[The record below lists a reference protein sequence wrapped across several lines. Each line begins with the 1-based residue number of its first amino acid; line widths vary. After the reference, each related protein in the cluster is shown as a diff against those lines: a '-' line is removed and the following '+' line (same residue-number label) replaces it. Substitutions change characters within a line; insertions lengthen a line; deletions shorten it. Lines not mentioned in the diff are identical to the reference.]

1 MKVRKL
7 LVMMLALLSVTA
19 VQAQRFTDK
28 LDRGVVAV
36 NTTGGVF
43 VSWRIQAEEYYGVK
57 YNLYRGDTKIAE
69 NLTVSNYKDAG
80 GSASST
86 YSVAAVVNGIEQGK
100 SEPVATWGTDY
111 LEITPKHP
119 AEIKSTLRPNDAT
132 VADVDGDGIVEI
144 IMKYDNL
151 SESSQSYPKYGPAFD
166 GVDSHEYTIFEVM
179 KLDGTVLWWIN
190 CGPNMGDFQNNEQNI
205 AAYDWD
211 MDGKAECIM
220 RAADGTVIHM
230 ADGTTYTVGNA
241 DANVRSAT
249 GGGTNWFVITNNEY
263 LLYMNGATGK
273 PYQCLPYPLKLLES
287 DESDVNKAWGD
298 GYGHRASKHFFGAPY
313 LDGRKPYIFL
323 GRGIYTRHKFI
334 TYEVDT
340 LTHELKENWRWYNNS
355 NGPWKGQGYH
365 NYAIADVDWD
375 GRDEICWGSMV
386 IDDNGYG
393 LSTTGYGHGDAQ
405 HHSDFN
411 PYVHGHEIFACLE
424 ESPVYGNNYRDATTS
439 KVYYK
444 FTATSDDGRC
454 IMGNFNNSV
463 PGCFGSSGGDWQ
475 TPVSSI
481 TNSKLTNYGTSGMA
495 QNFNCYW
502 DGDLCEETFNG
513 TGSPNYD
520 DHTGGIYKY
529 GQGLIKELD
538 GSLTNNWTKATP
550 CFMGDFL
557 GDWRHE
563 FIMRTADNKI
573 RIYTTTI
580 ETPWR
585 IYSMWYDHQQRNGTV
600 WQMNGYNQPPH
611 TSYFLGELEGITTP
625 PPALTMTDRTEVANG
640 KTISHNGKTVITCE
654 TNDMNVAVEDG
665 ATPYIY
671 IDNAP
676 SWVQGSAPSECT
688 TKDTPISYT
697 YYTHT
702 LTGGAFAG
710 DMRLVKQGDGILTLP
725 NVTQTYT
732 GPTEVWAGTLNFDG
746 TLQNSRLWLNRFGEL
761 NTDGGTFAKG
771 IQADYASVI
780 RPGGKEAKAS
790 SITTDSLILNMG
802 AIVELDIYS
811 DGFAAD
817 QINANVLTIEKK
829 NWEYGP
835 EYSTPVF
842 RVNAHAAAGE
852 EAIADGKYVLGT
864 VKKVVGNLSDIVVD
878 NLSNQKAELSLEGD
892 KLCMTITNFEGI
904 PMTWNG
910 DKSSNWNLD
919 KEANFIKNDGGD
931 ETNFFTGSQVTFN
944 DAATNFNVNIDGKV
958 SPREVI
964 FDNTKQY
971 TVSGDSIVG
980 LPEFLKRNTGSVYLN
995 NLNRVGNTTISGGS
1009 VYVSA
1014 LANSIGTDVGSLGDI
1029 KKTITLT
1036 TQGGLGVTESLTNE
1050 QTIYCGQ
1057 GGGVIDVASGKT
1069 LTQNALIGM
1078 RNSGTLTK
1086 NGAGTL
1092 LLGANVSAT
1101 SITVNGGT
1109 LTSNFGTSYSNKVT
1123 LNSGTGISGYGMRG
1137 AALNVVGTNV
1147 TWTLPSNY
1155 YTDVNCALSGSGTV
1169 TIVPTNTVNRV
1180 RITGNW
1186 SAFTGTVKYTNTSI
1200 VMPIKTN
1207 LNLSNGTL
1215 DLAASTQVA
1224 AVGNTVTIG
1233 KLVGSG
1239 MLQQPISDFN
1249 SQSAPSGSNT
1259 WRVGN
1264 SSEALG
1270 DFTFDGYL
1278 YDDAGSNKS
1287 NFEKIGSCTMTIT
1300 KAWENSG
1307 TVRITEG
1314 ELRFAQGI
1322 TLGTGALTVAEGA
1335 VLSGSLSNTKTAAK
1349 KKPITNSS
1357 LTVAGTLWPSYIEN
1371 SVANSYFTIGTKPTT
1386 FQSTG
1391 VLKVG
1396 LKSCSGSSSV
1406 SNTCLLGDG
1415 TSSTVTFADGATIEA
1430 YIGDDFKLSTT
1441 TEEKT
1446 DSFKVLLDI
1455 PNIVVNGKLNYVL
1468 PALPAHYYWKN
1479 LYDDT
1484 LFAKTGCLYVGYL
1497 ALPGDVN
1504 GDGKVTMADANM
1516 TVNATL
1522 KGAANIPGF
1531 SIVHADV
1538 DGDGVITMQD
1548 AYEIV
1553 NIILGKR

>member
-119 AEIKSTLRPNDAT
+119 KEIKSTLRPNDAT
-132 VADVDGDGIVEI
+132 VADVDGDGVVEI

-220 RAADGTVIHM
+220 RAADGTTIHM

-375 GRDEICWGSMV
+375 GRDEIVFGSMV

-424 ESPVYGNNYRDATTS
+424 ESPVFGNNYRDATTS

-444 FTATSDDGRC
+444 FTATKDDGRC

-463 PGCFGSSGGDWQ
+463 PGSFGSSGGDWA

-481 TNSKLTNYGTSGMA
+481 TNSKLTNYGTNGMA

-513 TGSPNYD
+513 TGNPNND
-520 DHTGGIYKY
+520 DHPGAIYKY
-529 GQGLIKELD
+529 GQGLMKEFT
-538 GSLTNNWTKATP
+538 GTYTNNWTKATP

-563 FIMRTADNKI
+563 FIVRTADNNI
-573 RIYTTTI
+573 RIYTTTY

-585 IYSMWYDHQQRNGTV
+585 VYSMWYDHQQRNATV

-654 TNDMNVAVEDG
+654 TNDMIVAVEDG

-688 TKDTPISYT
+688 TKDMPISYT

-771 IQADYASVI
+771 IQADYASII

-842 RVNAHAAAGE
+842 RINAHAAAGE

-878 NLSNQKAELSLEGD
+878 NLSNQKAVLSLEGEN
-892 KLCMTITNFEGI
+892 LCMTITNFEGI
-904 PMTWNG
+904 PMTWMG

-919 KEANFIKNDGGD
+919 NEANFIKNDGGD
-931 ETNFFTGSQVTFN
+931 ETKFFTGSQVTFN
-944 DAATNFNVNIDGKV
+944 DVATNFNVNIDGKV

-964 FDNTKQY
+964 FDNTQQY

-1092 LLGANVSAT
+1092 LLGANVTAT

-1123 LNSGTGISGYGMRG
+1123 LNSGTGISGYGMRS

-1147 TWTLPSNY
+1147 TWTLPSNN

-1169 TIVPTNTVNRV
+1169 TIEPKNTVNRV

-1215 DLAASTQVA
+1215 DLAASTKVA

-1239 MLQQPISDFN
+1239 MLQQPISDFQ

-1278 YDDAGSNKS
+1278 YDAAGSNKS

-1307 TVRITEG
+1307 TVKISEG
-1314 ELRFAQGI
+1314 ELRFALGV

-1335 VLSGSLSNTKTAAK
+1335 VLSGATMGTKGT
-1349 KKPITNSS
+1349 TTTLQNSS
-1357 LTVAGTLWPSYIEN
+1357 ITVNGTLWPSASAGAVDGSYISLTN
-1371 SVANSYFTIGTKPTT
+1371 KTVNVS
-1386 FQSTG
+1386 STG
-1391 VLKVG
+1391 VLKFG
-1396 LKSCSGSSSV
+1396 INGPSTKRLLL
-1406 SNTCLLGDG
+1406 NTCLYGDG
-1415 TSSTVTFADGATIEA
+1415 SNTTVNIAEGATIEA
-1430 YIGDDFKLSTT
+1430 YLGDTYVISA
-1441 TEEKT
+1441 TEAKA
-1446 DSFKVLLDI
+1446 DSFKVLANI
-1455 PNIVVNGKLNYVL
+1455 PNINIAGALKYNL
-1468 PALPAHYYWKN
+1468 PTLPEHYYWMN
-1479 LYDDT
+1479 LYDNT
-1484 LFAKTGCLYVGYL
+1484 LLAKTGCLYIGYI
-1497 ALPGDVN
+1497 ALPGDAD

>member
-151 SESSQSYPKYGPAFD
+151 SESSQGYPKYGPAFD

-220 RAADGTVIHM
+220 RAADGTTIHM

-241 DANVRSAT
+241 SNNVRSAT
-249 GGGTNWFVITNNEY
+249 GGGTNWFVITNNEF
-263 LLYMNGATGK
+263 LLYMNGETGK
-273 PYQCLPYPLKLLES
+273 PYQCLPYPLKLLE
-287 DESDVNKAWGD
+287 DGESYGSAWAKDD
-298 GYGHRASKHFFGAPY
+298 GGHRASKHFFGAPY

-323 GRGIYTRHKFI
+323 GRGIYTQHKFI

-340 LTHELKENWRWYNNS
+340 LTHELKENWRWTNKQAGS
-355 NGPWKGQGYH
+355 PWYGQGYH
-365 NYAIADVDWD
+365 NYAVADVDWD
-375 GRDEICWGSMV
+375 GRDEIVFGSMV
-386 IDDNGYG
+386 IDDNGFG
-393 LSTTGYGHGDAQ
+393 LSTSGYGHGDAQ
-405 HHSDFN
+405 HHGDFN
-411 PYVHGHEIFACLE
+411 PYIHGHEIFACLE
-424 ESPVYGNNYRDATTS
+424 EGPVYGNNYRDATTS

-444 FTATSDDGRC
+444 FTATKDDGRC
-454 IMGNFNNSV
+454 IMGNFCNSV
-463 PGCFGSSGGDWQ
+463 PGSFGSSGEDW
-475 TPVSSI
+475 TRPVSSV
-481 TNSKLTNYGTSGMA
+481 TATRLDSYSTTGMA

-520 DHTGGIYKY
+520 DHPGAIYKY
-529 GQGLIKELD
+529 GQGLMKELD

-563 FIMRTADNKI
+563 FIMRTADNNI
-573 RIYTTTI
+573 RIYTTTY

-585 IYSMWYDHQQRNGTV
+585 VYSMWYDHQQRNATV

-640 KTISHNGKTVITCE
+640 KTISHSGKTVITCE
-654 TNDMNVAVEDG
+654 TNDMTVTVADG

-676 SWVQGSAPSECT
+676 SWVQGSAPSEAT
-688 TKDTPISYT
+688 NKEYPITYK

-725 NVTQTYT
+725 KVTQTYT
-732 GPTEVWAGTLNFDG
+732 GPTEVWAGTLNFNG

-892 KLCMTITNFEGI
+892 KLCMTITNFEGV

-919 KEANFIKNDGGD
+919 NEANFIKNDGGD
-931 ETNFFTGSQVTFN
+931 ETKFFTGSQVTFN
-944 DAATNFNVNIDGKV
+944 DAAANFNVNIDGKV

-1014 LANSIGTDVGSLGDI
+1014 LANSIGTDVGSLGSID
-1029 KKTITLT
+1029 KTITLT
-1036 TQGGLGVTESLTNE
+1036 
-1050 QTIYCGQ
+1050 
-1057 GGGVIDVASGKT
+1057 GGGTLVPNSSFTSEQKIICANDNGVINTPSGITLTQAANIQTSKNGALIKTGDGKLVTTAGLTPASITLKGGTFTHSGTTYSKTVYLEGNVSITGTGFNSSTFDVADGAKATFTAINRTTASNTIKGGGQITVYSAAEKGTNYYATRTPLQLKLSNFTGTLVADAVYSADGRFTFDTSSGSDKFTLNIPANRYVQNSGKT
-1069 LTQNALIGM
+1069 MRIGQLAGT
-1078 RNSGTLTK
+1078 GTL
-1086 NGAGTL
+1086 
-1092 LLGANVSAT
+1092 
-1101 SITVNGGT
+1101 GGT
-1109 LTSNFGTSYSNKVT
+1109 CSFTQSGGTAVNTWNVGNDNDFTFGGSVVDNANFTK
-1123 LNSGTGISGYGMRG
+1123 M
-1137 AALNVVGTNV
+1137 
-1147 TWTLPSNY
+1147 
-1155 YTDVNCALSGSGTV
+1155 GSGTM
-1169 TIVPTNTVNRV
+1169 TASAAWTT
-1180 RITGNW
+1180 TG
-1186 SAFTGTVKYTNTSI
+1186 AVK
-1200 VMPIKTN
+1200 
-1207 LNLSNGTL
+1207 
-1215 DLAASTQVA
+1215 
-1224 AVGNTVTIG
+1224 
-1233 KLVGSG
+1233 
-1239 MLQQPISDFN
+1239 IS
-1249 SQSAPSGSNT
+1249 
-1259 WRVGN
+1259 
-1264 SSEALG
+1264 
-1270 DFTFDGYL
+1270 
-1278 YDDAGSNKS
+1278 
-1287 NFEKIGSCTMTIT
+1287 
-1300 KAWENSG
+1300 
-1307 TVRITEG
+1307 EG
-1314 ELRFAQGI
+1314 ELRFNSKV
-1322 TLGTGALTVAEGA
+1322 TLGTGALTIAEGA
-1335 VLSGSLSNTKTAAK
+1335 VLSGLSSNTRGQAK
-1349 KKPITNSS
+1349 SSPMTNSS
-1357 LTVAGTLWPSYIEN
+1357 ITVNGTLWPSN
-1371 SVANSYFTIGTKPTT
+1371 NSSSVASSYLSIGSKTVN
-1386 FQSTG
+1386 FSSTST
-1391 VLKVG
+1391 LKVG
-1396 LKSCSGSSSV
+1396 LRECSASSTV
-1406 SNTCLLGDG
+1406 YNTCLIGDG
-1415 TSSTVTFADGATIEA
+1415 SSATVNLADGVTIEA
-1430 YIGDDFKLSTT
+1430 YVGSDFTLTAS
-1441 TEEKT
+1441 EEKT
-1446 DSFKVLLDI
+1446 DSFKVLAEI
-1455 PNIVVNGKLNYVL
+1455 PNINVAGKLNYIL
-1468 PALPAHYYWKN
+1468 PALPEHYYWKN
-1479 LYDDT
+1479 LYDNT

-1553 NIILGKR
+1553 NVILGKR

>member
-111 LEITPKHP
+111 LEIAPKHP
-119 AEIKSTLRPNDAT
+119 KEIKSTLRPNDAT

-220 RAADGTVIHM
+220 RAADGTTIHM

-241 DANVRSAT
+241 SNNVRSAT

-340 LTHELKENWRWYNNS
+340 LTHELKENWRWTNKQAGS
-355 NGPWKGQGYH
+355 PWYGQGYH

-375 GRDEICWGSMV
+375 GRDEICFGGMV

-393 LSTTGYGHGDAQ
+393 LSTAGFGHGDAQ
-405 HHSDFN
+405 HHGDFN
-411 PYVHGHEIFACLE
+411 PYIHGHEGWFCNEDAP
-424 ESPVYGNNYRDATTS
+424 SNHYRDMTTA
-439 KVYYK
+439 KLYYRL
-444 FTATSDDGRC
+444 AGGGDDGRC
-454 IMGNFNNSV
+454 IAGNFCNTI
-463 PGCFGSSGGDWQ
+463 PGALASSGNDWQ
-475 TPVSSI
+475 VPTSLVANRHAEGFT
-481 TNSKLTNYGTSGMA
+481 TNGMA

-502 DGDLCEETFNG
+502 DGDLCEETFNSIG
-513 TGSPNYD
+513 TNND
-520 DHTGGIYKY
+520 DKPGGVYKY
-529 GQGLIKELD
+529 STGLIKELE
-538 GSLTNNWTKATP
+538 GSIANNWTKGTP

-573 RIYTTTI
+573 RIYTTTY

-585 IYSMWYDHQQRNGTV
+585 VYSMWYDHQQRNATV

-654 TNDMNVAVEDG
+654 TNDMTVAVEDG

-811 DGFAAD
+811 DGLAAD

-931 ETNFFTGSQVTFN
+931 ETNFFTGSQVTFD

-980 LPEFLKRNTGSVYLN
+980 LPEFLKQNTGSVYLN
-995 NLNRVGNTTISGGS
+995 NLNRVGNTTISGGR

-1029 KKTITLT
+1029 NKTITLT
-1036 TQGGLGVTESLTNE
+1036 GNGTLGISNSITN
-1050 QTIYCGQ
+1050 GQ
-1057 GGGVIDVASGKT
+1057 KIICANDNGVINTPSGVT
-1069 LTQNALIGM
+1069 LTQVANIAT
-1078 RNSGTLTK
+1078 SK
-1086 NGAGTL
+1086 NGALVKTGDGTL
-1092 LLGANVSAT
+1092 ITSGALTPSG
-1101 SITVNGGT
+1101 ITLNGGT
-1109 LTSNFGTSYSNKVT
+1109 FTHNGTAYTKTVTLVGNVNISGEGFNSSTFAVADGAKAVFTAINRKTASNTIKGGGQITVYSAVEKGTNYYAIRSPLQLKLSNFTGTLVAQAAYAADGRFTFDTSTGSDKFT
-1123 LNSGTGISGYGMRG
+1123 LNIPAGIAVQNSGNTLRIGQLSGTGTLGGTCSFTQYAN
-1137 AALNVVGTNV
+1137 AAVNTWSVGNDNDFTFGGSVVDNANFTKM
-1147 TWTLPSNY
+1147 
-1155 YTDVNCALSGSGTV
+1155 GSGTM
-1169 TIVPTNTVNRV
+1169 TASAAWTT
-1180 RITGNW
+1180 TG
-1186 SAFTGTVKYTNTSI
+1186 AVKVS
-1200 VMPIKTN
+1200 
-1207 LNLSNGTL
+1207 
-1215 DLAASTQVA
+1215 
-1224 AVGNTVTIG
+1224 
-1233 KLVGSG
+1233 
-1239 MLQQPISDFN
+1239 
-1249 SQSAPSGSNT
+1249 
-1259 WRVGN
+1259 
-1264 SSEALG
+1264 
-1270 DFTFDGYL
+1270 
-1278 YDDAGSNKS
+1278 
-1287 NFEKIGSCTMTIT
+1287 
-1300 KAWENSG
+1300 
-1307 TVRITEG
+1307 EG
-1314 ELRFAQGI
+1314 ELRFNSGV
-1322 TLGTGALTVAEGA
+1322 TLGTGGLTVAEGA
-1335 VLSGSLSNTKTAAK
+1335 TLAGLSKPIIGQARKT
-1349 KKPITNSS
+1349 PITNSS
-1357 LTVAGTLWPSYIEN
+1357 ITINGTLWPSSN
-1371 SVANSYFTIGTKPTT
+1371 ASSVDYSFLSVGSKTVNIS
-1386 FQSTG
+1386 STG
-1391 VLKVG
+1391 LLKVG
-1396 LKSCSGSSSV
+1396 LRECSTTSV
-1406 SNTCLLGDG
+1406 NNTCLLGDG
-1415 TSSTVTFADGATIEA
+1415 SSATVNFADGATIEA
-1430 YIGDDFKLSTT
+1430 YVNSSFAPTA
-1441 TEEKT
+1441 TEEKA
-1446 DSFKVLLDI
+1446 DSFKVLVDI
-1455 PNIVVNGKLNYVL
+1455 PNINVTGTLNYNL

-1479 LYDDT
+1479 LYDSS
-1484 LFAKTGCLYVGYL
+1484 LFAKTGCLYIGYI
-1497 ALPGDVN
+1497 ALPGDAD

>member
-119 AEIKSTLRPNDAT
+119 KEIKSTLRPNDAT

-220 RAADGTVIHM
+220 RAADGTTIHM

-241 DANVRSAT
+241 SNNVRSAT

-340 LTHELKENWRWYNNS
+340 LTHELKENWRWTNKQAGS
-355 NGPWKGQGYH
+355 PWYGQGYH

-375 GRDEICWGSMV
+375 GRDEICFGGMV

-393 LSTTGYGHGDAQ
+393 LSTAGFGHGDAQ
-405 HHSDFN
+405 HHGDFN
-411 PYVHGHEIFACLE
+411 PYIHGHEGWFCNEDAP
-424 ESPVYGNNYRDATTS
+424 SNHYRDMTTA
-439 KVYYK
+439 KLYYRL
-444 FTATSDDGRC
+444 AGGGDDGRC
-454 IMGNFNNSV
+454 IAGNFCNTI
-463 PGCFGSSGGDWQ
+463 PGALASSGNDWQ
-475 TPVSSI
+475 VPTSLVANRHAEGFT
-481 TNSKLTNYGTSGMA
+481 TNGMA

-502 DGDLCEETFNG
+502 DGDLCEETYNSIG
-513 TGSPNYD
+513 TNND
-520 DHTGGIYKY
+520 DKPGGVYKY
-529 GQGLIKELD
+529 STGLIKELE
-538 GSLTNNWTKATP
+538 GSIANNWTKGTP

-573 RIYTTTI
+573 RIYTTTY

-585 IYSMWYDHQQRNGTV
+585 VCSMWYDHQQRNATV

-654 TNDMNVAVEDG
+654 TNDMTVAVEDG

-842 RVNAHAAAGE
+842 RVNAHAAAGK

-919 KEANFIKNDGGD
+919 NEANFIKNDGGD

-944 DAATNFNVNIDGKV
+944 DAAANFNVNIDGKV

-980 LPEFLKRNTGSVYLN
+980 LPEFLKCNTGSVYLN

-1029 KKTITLT
+1029 NKTITLT
-1036 TQGGLGVTESLTNE
+1036 GNGTLGISNSITNGQKIICANDNGVINTPSGVTLTQVANIATYKNGALTKTGDGTLITSGALTPSGITLNGGTFTHNGTAYSKTVTLVGNVNISGTGFNSSTFAVADGAKAVFTAINRTTASN
-1050 QTIYCGQ
+1050 TIT
-1057 GGGVIDVASGKT
+1057 GGGQITVYSAAEKGTNYYATRTPLQLKLSNFTGTLVADAVYSADGRFTFDTSTGSDKFTLNIPANRYVQNSGKT
-1069 LTQNALIGM
+1069 MRIGQLAGT
-1078 RNSGTLTK
+1078 GTL
-1086 NGAGTL
+1086 
-1092 LLGANVSAT
+1092 
-1101 SITVNGGT
+1101 GGT
-1109 LTSNFGTSYSNKVT
+1109 CSFTQSGGTAVNTWNVGNDNDFTFGGSVVDNANFTK
-1123 LNSGTGISGYGMRG
+1123 M
-1137 AALNVVGTNV
+1137 
-1147 TWTLPSNY
+1147 
-1155 YTDVNCALSGSGTV
+1155 GSGTM
-1169 TIVPTNTVNRV
+1169 TASAAWST
-1180 RITGNW
+1180 TG
-1186 SAFTGTVKYTNTSI
+1186 AVKVS
-1200 VMPIKTN
+1200 
-1207 LNLSNGTL
+1207 
-1215 DLAASTQVA
+1215 
-1224 AVGNTVTIG
+1224 
-1233 KLVGSG
+1233 
-1239 MLQQPISDFN
+1239 
-1249 SQSAPSGSNT
+1249 
-1259 WRVGN
+1259 
-1264 SSEALG
+1264 
-1270 DFTFDGYL
+1270 
-1278 YDDAGSNKS
+1278 
-1287 NFEKIGSCTMTIT
+1287 
-1300 KAWENSG
+1300 
-1307 TVRITEG
+1307 EG
-1314 ELRFAQGI
+1314 ELRCAQGAS
-1322 TLGTGALTVAEGA
+1322 LGTGTLTIEEGA
-1335 VLSGSLSNTKTAAK
+1335 VFSGTSGTTSSAAK
-1349 KKPITNSS
+1349 VRPVTNSS
-1357 LTVAGTLWPSYIEN
+1357 VTVNGTLWPS
-1371 SVANSYFTIGTKPTT
+1371 SSATSTKCLWYFADKTLNFT
-1386 FQSTG
+1386 STG
-1391 VLKVG
+1391 ILKVG
-1396 LKSCSGSSSV
+1396 LQGCATASTAY
-1406 SNTCLLGDG
+1406 NTAILGDG
-1415 TSSTVTFADGATIEA
+1415 SNTTVNFADGATIEG
-1430 YIGDDFKLSTT
+1430 YLSKSYNPSFTG
-1441 TEEKT
+1441 EEQT
-1446 DSFKVLLDI
+1446 DSFRILVNV
-1455 PNIVVNGKLNYVL
+1455 PNIIVNGQINYNL
-1468 PALPAHYYWKN
+1468 PTLPEHYYWKN
-1479 LYDDT
+1479 LYDNT

-1522 KGAANIPGF
+1522 KGAANILGF

>member
-100 SEPVATWGTDY
+100 SKPVATWGTDY

-119 AEIKSTLRPNDAT
+119 KEIKSTLRPNDAT

-220 RAADGTVIHM
+220 RAADGTVVHM
-230 ADGTTYTVGNA
+230 ADGTTYTVGDA
-241 DANVRSAT
+241 DANVLSAT

-273 PYQCLPYPLKLLES
+273 PYQCLPYPLKLLE
-287 DESDVNKAWGD
+287 DNETDVNKAWGD

-365 NYAIADVDWD
+365 NYAVADVDWD
-375 GRDEICWGSMV
+375 GRDEIVFGSMV
-386 IDDNGYG
+386 IDDNGKG

-411 PYVHGHEIFACLE
+411 PYVHGHESFACLE
-424 ESPVYGNNYRDATTS
+424 ESPVFGNNYRDATTS

-444 FTATSDDGRC
+444 FTATKDDGRC
-454 IMGNFNNSV
+454 IMGNFSNSV
-463 PGCFGSSGGDWQ
+463 PGSFGSSGGDWA

-481 TNSKLTNYGTSGMA
+481 TNSKLTDYGTNGMV

-513 TGSPNYD
+513 SGSPNYD
-520 DHTGGIYKY
+520 DHPGAIYKY
-529 GQGLIKELD
+529 GQGLMKEFT
-538 GSLTNNWTKATP
+538 GTFTNNWTKATP

-563 FIMRTADNKI
+563 FIVRTADNNI
-573 RIYTTTI
+573 RIYTTTY

-585 IYSMWYDHQQRNGTV
+585 VYSMWYDHQQRNATV
-600 WQMNGYNQPPH
+600 WQMCGYNQPPH

-640 KTISHNGKTVITCE
+640 KTISHSGKTVITCE
-654 TNDMNVAVEDG
+654 TNDMTVAVEDG

-931 ETNFFTGSQVTFN
+931 ATNFFTGSQVTFN
-944 DAATNFNVNIDGKV
+944 DAAANFNVNIDGKV

-995 NLNRVGNTTISGGS
+995 NLNRVGNTTISGGC

-1014 LANSIGTDVGSLGDI
+1014 LANGIGTDVGSLGDI
-1029 KKTITLT
+1029 NKTITLT
-1036 TQGGLGVTESLTNE
+1036 GNGTLGISNSITN
-1050 QTIYCGQ
+1050 GQ
-1057 GGGVIDVASGKT
+1057 KIICANDNGAINTPSGVT
-1069 LTQNALIGM
+1069 LTQVANIATYKNGALTKTGDGTLIT
-1078 RNSGTLTK
+1078 SGTLTPS
-1086 NGAGTL
+1086 GITL
-1092 LLGANVSAT
+1092 
-1101 SITVNGGT
+1101 NGGT
-1109 LTSNFGTSYSNKVT
+1109 FTHNGTAYTKTVT
-1123 LNSGTGISGYGMRG
+1123 LVGNVNISGTGFKSSTFAVADG
-1137 AALNVVGTNV
+1137 AKAVFTAINRTTASNTITGDGQITVYSAAEKG
-1147 TWTLPSNY
+1147 SNY
-1155 YTDVNCALSGSGTV
+1155 YATRTPLQLKLSNFTGTLVADAVYSADGRFTFDTSTGSDKFTLNIPANRYVQNSGKTMRIGQLAGTGTLGGTCTFSQSGSSAVNTWNVGNDNDFTFGGSVVDNANFTKMGSGTM
-1169 TIVPTNTVNRV
+1169 TASAAWST
-1180 RITGNW
+1180 TG
-1186 SAFTGTVKYTNTSI
+1186 SVKVS
-1200 VMPIKTN
+1200 
-1207 LNLSNGTL
+1207 
-1215 DLAASTQVA
+1215 
-1224 AVGNTVTIG
+1224 
-1233 KLVGSG
+1233 
-1239 MLQQPISDFN
+1239 
-1249 SQSAPSGSNT
+1249 
-1259 WRVGN
+1259 
-1264 SSEALG
+1264 
-1270 DFTFDGYL
+1270 
-1278 YDDAGSNKS
+1278 
-1287 NFEKIGSCTMTIT
+1287 
-1300 KAWENSG
+1300 
-1307 TVRITEG
+1307 EG
-1314 ELRFAQGI
+1314 ELRCAQGAS
-1322 TLGTGALTVAEGA
+1322 LGTGALTIAEGA
-1335 VLSGSLSNTKTAAK
+1335 VFSGTSGTTSSAAK
-1349 KKPITNSS
+1349 VRPVTNSS
-1357 LTVAGTLWPSYIEN
+1357 VTVNGTLWPSA
-1371 SVANSYFTIGTKPTT
+1371 SATSTKCLWYFADKTLNFT
-1386 FQSTG
+1386 STG
-1391 VLKVG
+1391 ILKVG
-1396 LKSCSGSSSV
+1396 LQGCATASTAN
-1406 SNTCLLGDG
+1406 NTAILGDG
-1415 TSSTVTFADGATIEA
+1415 SNTTVNFADGATIEG
-1430 YIGDDFKLSTT
+1430 YLSKSYNPSFTG
-1441 TEEKT
+1441 EEQT
-1446 DSFKVLLDI
+1446 DSFRILVNV
-1455 PNIVVNGKLNYVL
+1455 PNIIVNGQINYNL
-1468 PALPAHYYWKN
+1468 PTLPEHYYWKN

>member
-1 MKVRKL
+1 
-7 LVMMLALLSVTA
+7 MMLALLSVTA

-36 NTTGGVF
+36 RTTGGVF
-43 VSWRIQAEEYYGVK
+43 VSWRIQAEEYYNVK

-69 NLTVSNYKDAG
+69 NLNVSNYKDAG

-86 YSVAAVVNGIEQGK
+86 YSVAAVVNGIEQARSK
-100 SEPVATWGTDY
+100 AVSTWGTDY

-119 AEIKSTLRPNDAT
+119 SEIKSTLVPNDAT
-132 VADVDGDGIVEI
+132 VADVDGDGVVEI

-151 SESSQSYPKYGPAFD
+151 SEISQSYPKYGPAFN

-220 RAADGTVIHM
+220 RAADGTTIHM

-241 DANVRSAT
+241 NTNVRGAT
-249 GGGTNWFVITNNEY
+249 GGGVNWFVITNNEY

-273 PYQCLPYPLKLLES
+273 PYQCLPYPLKLLED
-287 DESDVNKAWGD
+287 DESSVEKAWGD
-298 GYGHRASKHFFGAPY
+298 GSGHRASKHFFGAPY

-340 LTHELKENWRWYNNS
+340 ITHELIEKWRWFNNN

-365 NYAIADVDWD
+365 NYAVADVDWD
-375 GRDEICWGSMV
+375 GRDEICFGGMV

-393 LSTTGYGHGDAQ
+393 LSTVGLGHGDAQ

-411 PYVHGHEIFACLE
+411 PYLHGQEGWFCNEDAPNNHYRDLTTAKIYYRSAPGNDDGRAVAGNFTNDVPGAIGVSAHDS
-424 ESPVYGNNYRDATTS
+424 ESPVNLVANTHM
-439 KVYYK
+439 
-444 FTATSDDGRC
+444 DGYT
-454 IMGNFNNSV
+454 V
-463 PGCFGSSGGDWQ
+463 A
-475 TPVSSI
+475 
-481 TNSKLTNYGTSGMA
+481 GMN
-495 QNFNCYW
+495 QNFVCYW
-502 DGDLCEETFNG
+502 DGDLCEETFNSING
-513 TGSPNYD
+513 KNTEGVVA
-520 DHTGGIYKY
+520 KY
-529 GQGLIKELD
+529 GSWSPIKTFE
-538 GSLTNNWTKATP
+538 GSLTNNDTKTTP

-573 RIYTTTI
+573 RIYTTTY

-585 IYSMWYDHQQRNGTV
+585 VYSMWYDHQQRNATV

-611 TSYFLGELEGITTP
+611 TSYFLGELEGITAP
-625 PPALTMTDRTEVANG
+625 PPSLTMTGRKEIANG
-640 KTISHNGKTVITCE
+640 GTISNNGESVITCE
-654 TNDMNVAVEDG
+654 TNDMTVAVADG

-676 SWVQGSAPSECT
+676 SWVQGSAPSGCT
-688 TKDTPISYT
+688 TKEMPISYT

-761 NTDGGTFAKG
+761 NTDGGTFAKS
-771 IQADYASVI
+771 IQADYASII
-780 RPGGKEAKAS
+780 RPGGKDAKAS

-817 QINANVLTIEKK
+817 QINANVLKIEKK

-864 VKKVVGNLSDIVVD
+864 VKKVDGNLSDIVID
-878 NLSNQKAELSLEGD
+878 NLSNQKAILSLEGD

-904 PMTWNG
+904 PMTWKG

-919 KEANFIKNDGGD
+919 NEANFIKNDGGD

-944 DAATNFNVNIDGKV
+944 DVATNFNVNIDGKV

-964 FDNTKQY
+964 FDNTKNY

-980 LPEFLKRNTGSVYLN
+980 LPEFLKSNTGSVYLN
-995 NLNRVGNTTISGGS
+995 NINRVGNTTISGGK

-1014 LANSIGTDVGSLGDI
+1014 LANSIGTDIGALGDA

-1036 TQGGLGVTESLTNE
+1036 TQGGLGITESLTNE

-1057 GGGVIDVASGKT
+1057 GGGIIDVAGGKT

-1078 RNSGTLTK
+1078 RNNGTLTK
-1086 NGAGTL
+1086 NGAGAL
-1092 LLGANVSAT
+1092 VLGGNISAT

-1137 AALNVVGTNV
+1137 AALNIVGTNV

-1155 YTDVNCALSGSGTV
+1155 YTDVSCTLSGSGTV

-1180 RITGNW
+1180 RLTGNW
-1186 SAFTGTVKYTNTSI
+1186 SAFTGTVKYTNASI

-1215 DLAASTQVA
+1215 DLAANTYVA

-1233 KLVGSG
+1233 KLIGSG
-1239 MLQQPISDFN
+1239 VLEQPIADFN
-1249 SQSAPSGSNT
+1249 SQAAPSGSNT

-1278 YDDAGSNKS
+1278 YDAAGSNKS

-1300 KAWENSG
+1300 KAWQNSG
-1307 TVRITEG
+1307 TVKISEG

-1357 LTVAGTLWPSYIEN
+1357 LTVAGTLWPSYVEN
-1371 SVANSYFTIGTKPTT
+1371 SVANSYFCIGTKPTT

-1415 TSSTVTFADGATIEA
+1415 TSTTVTFANGATIEA
-1430 YIGDDFKLSTT
+1430 YIDDSFTLSTT

-1479 LYDDT
+1479 LYDDA

-1516 TVNATL
+1516 TINASL
-1522 KGAANIPGF
+1522 MGATNIPGF
-1531 SIVHADV
+1531 SMPHADL
-1538 DGDGVITMQD
+1538 DGDGKITMQD